1 MYTVRYRYSLNLL
14 DIDLSGFFSPED
26 MIRYIADCRL
36 CCRREGVRDGY
47 RERIVFGDDP
57 QLPQGT
63 LAVHAG
69 AFTNFPVPCR
79 TAMVTKSAIARKYIR
94 RTMRRPNL
102 EIFDTPDAAL
112 IWLTAADFPPRNS
125 G

>member
-14 DIDLSGFFSPED
+14 DITWSGLFAPEN
-26 MIRYIADCRL
+26 MLRYIADCRL
-36 CCRREGVRDGY
+36 CCRREGVRDSY
-47 RERIVFGDDP
+47 RERIVFDDDQP
-57 QLPQGT
+57 FPLGT

-69 AFTNFPVPCR
+69 ALTDFPVPCR
-79 TAMVTKSAIARKYIR
+79 TAMVTKSAIARKQIR
-94 RTMRRPNL
+94 RTMRRANL

-112 IWLTAADFPPRNS
+112 VWLTAADFPPRNS